1 MNKITKI
8 MLATVSIAAIASSAF
23 AGKKEERSVPVVSDL
38 KVKLSGYADAEM
50 GARNQSKLQGTEKN
64 VSANRKHF
72 ALFSSSAIAAE
83 VSNKAEDIEYG
94 AKMVLVPTT
103 KRKASPSYNGSH
115 IFVESDFGK
124 FQAGSPIVPG
134 TTMALDGGEIT
145 AASMTGWSRYTE
157 FKTAHL
163 KQGSKLTPSF
173 ATSADFF
180 LDDKLATN
188 NKTNNYSTEPARSVA
203 YYTPKFELG
212 KTTKVQ
218 LGLSYTPDSSNTG
231 AGNPSQSSGGDTT
244 VELDTADS
252 ATISKF
258 EIDRSVKNA
267 FSGGVAIEHNISDG
281 VDLKIALTGEC
292 GKAAGSVK
300 QYNIGNTSTTADTT
314 HKLSDLRA
322 YNAGAVLNVGNFAFA
337 GSAGTLGKS
346 LTSAE
351 FHKTGR
357 KTDYYTAAAA
367 YNQGPFTASVGMFK
381 SNQFKNK
388 VDSISFATSYQLA
401 PGFKPYASISGFMV
415 KGKPEYRTDLD
426 KKKSRGTVAL
436 IGAKLS
442 L

>member
-1 MNKITKI
+1 
-8 MLATVSIAAIASSAF
+8 MLATVSIAAIASSSF
-23 AGKKEERSVPVVSDL
+23 AAKKEGKSVPVVSDL

-50 GARNQSKLQGTEKN
+50 GFRNQSKLQGTEKN

-134 TTMALDGGEIT
+134 ATMSISGDDVT
-145 AASMTGWSRYTE
+145 AAPSTRWSRYTE

-163 KQGSKLTPSF
+163 TQGSKLTPSF
-173 ATSADFF
+173 ATSDEQFM
-180 LDDKLATN
+180 DGDLATN
-188 NKTNNYSTEPARSVA
+188 EKITSYSSEPARSVA

-218 LGLSYTPDSSNTG
+218 LGVAYIPDSSNTG
-231 AGNPSQSSGGDTT
+231 AGSLSTQSNGIDSIDLNTTDSTT
-244 VELDTADS
+244 V
-252 ATISKF
+252 SKF

-267 FSGGVAIEHNISDG
+267 FSGGVAIEHNFADG
-281 VDLKIALTGEC
+281 VDLKIAITGEC

-300 QYNIGNTSTTADTT
+300 QYNVGNTGDNAVPNATY
-314 HKLSDLRA
+314 KLSDLKA
-322 YNAGAVLNVGNFAFA
+322 YNAGAVLNIGNFAFA
-337 GSAGTLGKS
+337 GSAGTYGKS